1 MLIPPFSLQTSNF
14 CSPQNW
20 EEWEG
25 MGLGLMKFL
34 LKPLNTPLISTIL
47 FSISHKKKNIATRYC
62 LFATKWSYCCFV
74 RHHWSYCCLFFDC
87 CKFWLLLTSKSFF
100 FLCFYRFCYVC
111 FLLHV
116 LSYIFYL
123 CFVNNLFQIYEQI
136 WGMYHCFYGLYCFGS
151 KQYSYKESSTLGEGY
166 SKNMLWVCVRN
177 YFSLMS
183 WDCGLRLIH

>member
-25 MGLGLMKFL
+25 MGLSLMKFL

-47 FSISHKKKNIATRYC
+47 FSISRKKKNIATCYC

-87 CKFWLLLTSKSFF
+87 CKFWLLLTSLSFLM
-100 FLCFYRFCYVC
+100 FLPVLLCLLPTSCLVIY
-111 FLLHV
+111 FLSL
-116 LSYIFYL
+116 L
-123 CFVNNLFQIYEQI
+123 
-136 WGMYHCFYGLYCFGS
+136 
-151 KQYSYKESSTLGEGY
+151 
-166 SKNMLWVCVRN
+166 CVRN